1 MDVTAFACEE
11 ARMTLFGFFRR
22 TPSICDKAA
31 LADFIDE
38 QAAFLVQKGMYE
50 YSRARAGP
58 HAKKMMFEDEFHRR
72 INESRWTAYPLG
84 LAMVAEMVD
93 GVLHPY
99 APDRHVLL
107 EALSAL
113 VLGIF
118 DRYSHSTALS
128 AEAWAAARADLV
140 LRLSRIA
147 THPPKRVIDIPEPY
161 AEKIFKLMPIHESMR
176 SPDTPTTRNFLK
188 LNLVHIHDELRHRI
202 DADAM
207 ARLLVSG

>member
-1 MDVTAFACEE
+1 
-11 ARMTLFGFFRR
+11 MTLFGFFRR
-22 TPSICDKAA
+22 TPPIRDKTA

-72 INESRWTAYPLG
+72 IDESRWTAYPLG
-84 LAMVAEMVD
+84 LAMVAEMVE
-93 GVLHPY
+93 GVLHPH
-99 APDRHVLL
+99 APDRHALL
-107 EALSAL
+107 EALSSL

-118 DRYSHSTALS
+118 DRYPQPAALGV
-128 AEAWAAARADLV
+128 EAWAAARADLA
-140 LRLSRIA
+140 LRLARIA
-147 THPPKRVIDIPEPY
+147 AHPPKRVIDIPEPY

-188 LNLVHIHDELRHRI
+188 LNLVHMHEELRKRI
-202 DADAM
+202 EAGAM
-207 ARLLVSG
+207 ARLLISG